1 MEGMKAEVT
10 VKRERT
16 SGRSK
21 ERTEACG
28 RCTQL
33 TQDLSCVPVLSH
45 NHCRQS
51 FGDSEQ
57 CQGDILYVSQYIHV
71 CVNVNW
77 REGGG
82 WWDKKLGGEA
92 RKENSTCKKKEEYLQ
107 DTYTFSIRY

>member
-33 TQDLSCVPVLSH
+33 TQDLSCLPVLSH

-82 WWDKKLGGEA
+82 WWDKKLGGGGG
-92 RKENSTCKKKEEYLQ
+92 KEREF
-107 DTYTFSIRY
+107 DM